1 ELRNGQDRSDYEKAA
16 GAVRDRKRLQE
27 EFAVA
32 ETRVA
37 ALQVRAPIDGVVSTV
52 GVSQQAGAFLDAG
65 DELTTVVDRS
75 TMKARILVRDWDLE
89 GVHPGAAAKA
99 KVIPFPYRTYSG
111 KVDQILP
118 AAAADRPVSET
129 QDLQRLGQQLTNYFA
144 VDMEFANPDGSL
156 REGMT
161 GTAKIAGRRSSIA
174 HQVTR
179 ATWRWVHAQFW

>member
-1 ELRNGQDRSDYEKAA
+1 
-16 GAVRDRKRLQE
+16 
-27 EFAVA
+27 
-32 ETRVA
+32 
-37 ALQVRAPIDGVVSTV
+37 
-52 GVSQQAGAFLDAG
+52 
-65 DELTTVVDRS
+65 
-75 TMKARILVRDWDLE
+75 MKARILVRDWDLE
-89 GVHPGAAAKA
+89 DVHPGAAAKA

-161 GTAKIAGRRSSIA
+161 GTAKIAGKKVLDRPPGDSGHLALDPRTVLVRLHKPLVSGPEKGKGPPFLGRRPFGGAATSILGRLDL
-174 HQVTR
+174 TGG
-179 ATWRWVHAQFW
+179 TC